1 MTPSSCTILIAES
14 KFSDRARALLARAG
28 RVIPFGSR
36 KEFMRHL
43 PDAHAIAAGLEVKF
57 DRAMLARAR
66 ALRVL
71 GTRTT
76 QLRHIDL
83 DFCRE
88 RGIVV
93 VNIRADSPVLK
104 NTPSTAEEAMA
115 LILSLARRIPWAHAS
130 VIRGEWKRREY
141 GGNELKGKTIGLI
154 GFGRLGRMVARY
166 AMAFGMH
173 VAAYDPNV
181 GAGEMKKLGV
191 RRMALMPLLR
201 RADVVSLHSVY
212 NEKTKGMLGREH
224 FAAMK
229 RTAFFI
235 NTARGEITD
244 ETALCDAL
252 RGGAIAGAALDT
264 LAGETPDGSHLKTHP
279 LVAYARTHDNLII
292 LPHLGGA
299 TIEATE
305 RTQIAIARMIVG
317 ALETVEKVFFVTK
330 SSHFERDKEGRG
342 ERI

>member
-1 MTPSSCTILIAES
+1 MTLLSDTILIAERE
-14 KFSDRARALLARAG
+14 FSDRARALLARAG

-36 KEFMRHL
+36 QEFMRNL
-43 PDAHAIAAGLEVKF
+43 SDAHAIVAGLEVKF
-57 DRAMLARAR
+57 DRATLARAR
-66 ALRVL
+66 VLRVL

-88 RGIVV
+88 RGITV

-115 LILSLARRIPWAHAS
+115 LMLALARRIPWAHAS
-130 VIRGEWKRREY
+130 VTRGEWKRRAY
-141 GGNELKGKTIGLI
+141 GGNELKGKTLGLI

-166 AMAFGMH
+166 AMAFDMR
-173 VAAYDPNV
+173 VAAYDPRV
-181 GAGEMKKLGV
+181 EAGDMKKLGV
-191 RRMALMPLLR
+191 RRMALMSLLR
-201 RADVVSLHSVY
+201 HADVVSLHSVY

-229 RTAFFI
+229 QTAFFI

-244 ETALCDAL
+244 EAALCDAL
-252 RGGAIAGAALDT
+252 GKGMIAGAALDT
-264 LAGETPDGSHLKTHP
+264 LAGETPDGSHLKIHP
-279 LVAYARTHDNLII
+279 LVAYACTHENLII

-299 TIEATE
+299 TVEATE
-305 RTQIAIARMIVG
+305 RTQIAIAGMVVN
-317 ALETVEKVFFVTK
+317 AL
-330 SSHFERDKEGRG
+330 RR
-342 ERI
+342 